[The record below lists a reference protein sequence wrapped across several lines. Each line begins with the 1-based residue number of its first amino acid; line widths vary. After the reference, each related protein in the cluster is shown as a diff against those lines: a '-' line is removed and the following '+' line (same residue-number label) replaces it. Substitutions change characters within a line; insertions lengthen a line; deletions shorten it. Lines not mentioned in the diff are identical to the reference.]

1 MRVKITKTVHAN
13 DIPGETRRMLDGA
26 KNKIM
31 YGMPD
36 QMAEIV
42 RMSLSNQGHEYFQV
56 IELIEV
62 FRKELAAL
70 DENLQETQ
78 NIIQGYKDAVMPRE
92 QTTPEQTSEDE
103 HDEEWLEN
111 EQAEYEKFM
120 SQVAGSEEGFDEEG

>member
-1 MRVKITKTVHAN
+1 MRVKITTTLHAN
-13 DIPGETRRMLDGA
+13 DIPGETRRMLDGV

-36 QMAEIV
+36 QMAEII

-56 IELIEV
+56 IELIEM

-78 NIIQGYKDAVMPRE
+78 NIIQGYKDAVMP
-92 QTTPEQTSEDE
+92 PEQTSEDE

>member
-1 MRVKITKTVHAN
+1 MRVKITKTLHAN

-36 QMAEIV
+36 QMAEII

-56 IELIEV
+56 IELIEM

-78 NIIQGYKDAVMPRE
+78 NIIEGYKEVVMP
-92 QTTPEQTSEDE
+92 TEQTSEDE

>member
-78 NIIQGYKDAVMPRE
+78 NIIQGYKDAVMP
-92 QTTPEQTSEDE
+92 PEQTSEDE

>member
-1 MRVKITKTVHAN
+1 MRVKITKTIHAN

-36 QMAEIV
+36 QMAEII

-56 IELIEV
+56 IELIEM

-78 NIIQGYKDAVMPRE
+78 NIIQGYKDAVMP
-92 QTTPEQTSEDE
+92 PEQTSEDE

>member
-13 DIPGETRRMLDGA
+13 DIAAETRRMLDGI
-26 KNKIM
+26 KNRVM

-36 QMAEIV
+36 RMGEIV
-42 RMSLSNQGHEYFQV
+42 RMSLSNHGEEYFQT
-56 IELIEV
+56 ISLIEQ
-62 FRKELAAL
+62 FREELSAL

-78 NIIQGYKDAVMPRE
+78 NIIQGYKDVVMPPE
-92 QTTPEQTSEDE
+92 ETPVEE
-103 HDEEWLEN
+103 HDEEWLDN

>member
-56 IELIEV
+56 IELIEM

-78 NIIQGYKDAVMPRE
+78 NIIEGYKEVVMP
-92 QTTPEQTSEDE
+92 TEQTSEDE

>member
-1 MRVKITKTVHAN
+1 MRVKITKTLHAN

-36 QMAEIV
+36 QMAEII

-56 IELIEV
+56 IELIEM

-78 NIIQGYKDAVMPRE
+78 NIIQGYKDAVMP
-92 QTTPEQTSEDE
+92 PEQTSEDE